1 MLPVGLFKDDSV
13 QDITGNIN
21 ILSPG
26 VGSKN
31 GDFSSSAA
39 FSTAGGVS
47 YTGGNSWTSL
57 IFEAHN
63 SARTSNVTRGKQ
75 KGVKFIIKVL

>member
-1 MLPVGLFKDDSV
+1 M
-13 QDITGNIN
+13 QDMTGNIN

-31 GDFSSSAA
+31 GVFSSSTA

-47 YTGGNSWTSL
+47 YNGGNAWTTL
-57 IFEAHN
+57 TFEAHN
-63 SARTSNVTRGKQ
+63 SARTSNVTRSKQ